1 MPRVYWVRLGLA
13 AELVALYEG
22 RATSVELMVLL
33 VVGGTSVKLVWRQE
47 VLLEGRGTTAELR
60 YGLLNRLL
68 SLLLVCILLLLQ
80 GWDGSI
86 LIYQTNR
93 NNI

>member
-1 MPRVYWVRLGLA
+1 MYWVRLGLA

-33 VVGGTSVKLVWRQE
+33 VVGGNSVKLVWRQG
-47 VLLEGRGTTAELR
+47 VLPEGGGTAAELR

-68 SLLLVCILLLLQ
+68 SLLLVCILLL
-80 GWDGSI
+80 
-86 LIYQTNR
+86 R
-93 NNI
+93 NNV

>member
-1 MPRVYWVRLGLA
+1 MTRVYWVRLGLA

-33 VVGGTSVKLVWRQE
+33 VVGGNSVKLVWRQE
-47 VLLEGRGTTAELR
+47 VLLEGRGTAAELR

-68 SLLLVCILLLLQ
+68 SLLLVCILLL
-80 GWDGSI
+80 
-86 LIYQTNR
+86 R
-93 NNI
+93 NNV